1 MPDLGTTDKL
11 IFTITA
17 GGQGI
22 AAQTPVVIIQKQSN
36 NYYFNGAGYTPT
48 YTEINMAEVDAT
60 NFPGKY
66 AYDFNQA
73 LDTTITNSIETYS
86 IRYKNIGTYALTV
99 DEEITF
105 EVTNLSPATAQASPG
120 IEFTT
125 AGFQNPEQTSVALQG
140 NEKRIKAAF
149 VDSNGVYYDP
159 AELNLVV
166 YNPSQ
171 AALITETFPAG
182 STIQRTSAGNYYLD
196 FTQTSAEGEYA
207 LQWSWRDVV
216 GGEMFYSTQHL
227 YVINLSVVNL
237 FPNLRNQIDKA
248 QKDLGI
254 FGFTEANLY
263 FYLKGG
269 LSEINRHPPGTGL
282 TFNTFPIVTYSQ
294 LLIDISTFIALQSQ
308 GMCAIDTDS
317 NYSMQG
323 NSFVVDH
330 WSKISSFMAF
340 LHTRINDQLKQFKL
354 LYLPGMN
361 VKLERGPGFRQ
372 ISLWQASPPGA
383 NFGNVMGTR

>member
-36 NYYFNGAGYTPT
+36 NYYFNGVGYTPT
-48 YTEINMAEVDAT
+48 YTEINMAEIDAT

-73 LDTTITNSIETYS
+73 LDTTILNSTETYS
-86 IRYKNIGTYALTV
+86 IRYTNIGTYALTI
-99 DEEITF
+99 DEELTF
-105 EVTNLSPATAQASPG
+105 EVTNFSPATAQASPG

-125 AGFQNPEQTSVALQG
+125 AGFQNPEQTTVGLQG

-159 AELNLVV
+159 VELNLVV
-166 YNPSQ
+166 YSPSQ
-171 AALITETFPAG
+171 VALITETFPTG
-182 STIQRTSAGNYYLD
+182 STIQRTSAGNYHLD

-207 LQWSWRDVV
+207 LQWSWRDVA

-227 YVINLSVVNL
+227 YVVNLSIVNL

-254 FGFTEANLY
+254 FGFTESNLY

-269 LSEINRHPPGTGL
+269 LSEINRVPPGTAL
-282 TFNTFPIVTYSQ
+282 TFNTFPALTYSQ
-294 LLIDISTFIALQSQ
+294 LLIDVSTFIALQSQ

-330 WSKISSFMAF
+330 WSKISNFMAF
-340 LHTRINDQLKQFKL
+340 LHARINEQLKQFKL
-354 LYLPGMN
+354 MYLPGMS

-383 NFGNVMGTR
+383 NFGNTMGMR